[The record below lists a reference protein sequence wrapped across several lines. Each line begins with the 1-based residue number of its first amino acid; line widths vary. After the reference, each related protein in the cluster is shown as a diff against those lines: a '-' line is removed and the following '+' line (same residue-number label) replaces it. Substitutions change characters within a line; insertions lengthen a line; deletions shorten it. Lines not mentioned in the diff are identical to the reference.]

1 MHVIGGGASESPPQ
15 TKLAPKVVGRKERAS
30 ERSSPLVV
38 FKSADTEE
46 RAVEEGREWPIDI

>member
-1 MHVIGGGASESPPQ
+1 MIGGGASESPPQ